1 MIFANGKIY
10 PSDVQNRLLDALPE
24 QICNTR
30 ETQTLRCETV
40 IQALDRMSRRI
51 AAGEF
56 TDRVADPELRRQI
69 GFAAGRL
76 TQEALRLKVRTEL
89 GDHWEAPHASEPVPG
104 QPTFTVQNVPLGV
117 ILHIAA
123 GNMDA
128 LPAWSV
134 IEGLLTGNINILKL
148 PQADKGLTIEFF
160 RMLTE
165 QTPELRDFVYIFDT
179 PSTDIA
185 GIRRLASLADGI
197 SVWGGDAAVS
207 AVRQFAPVG
216 CKLIEWGHRLSF
228 CYISGEPPAEELT
241 ALASHILQT
250 RQLLCSSCQVIYIDT
265 SAQKDVLDFS
275 EHFLPYLEAAASM
288 HPVSDLGMAA
298 QLTLRRRVQALE
310 SVLSGEVSERRIF
323 QGEHT
328 SVTACPDSQLE
339 LSELY
344 GNVLVKPLPRQ
355 SLMRELRKSAGYLQT
370 AGLICPAG
378 ERAKLTEL
386 LIRCGVNRVLPPG
399 RMSDTF
405 LGESHDGE
413 SPLRRYIRTVNLL

>member
-1 MIFANGKIY
+1 MWDCTTSRPVLRARRISSRGWTHDLCKRGDLSIGSTEAA
-10 PSDVQNRLLDALPE
+10 SSTDLPE
-24 QICNTR
+24 QICKTR

-56 TDRVADPELRRQI
+56 TDRVADPVREQVRVCRR
-69 GFAAGRL
+69 RL

-89 GDHWEAPHASEPVPG
+89 GENWEAPHASEPFPG

-165 QTPELRDFVYIFDT
+165 QTPELQDFVYIFDT

-185 GIRRLASLADGI
+185 GIRRLAAVADGI

-207 AVRQFAPVG
+207 AVRQLAPVG

-241 ALASHILQT
+241 ALASHILQA
-250 RQLLCSSCQVIYIDT
+250 RQLLCSSCQVIYLDT
-265 SAQKDVLDFS
+265 DDRNSQCILQKV
-275 EHFLPYLEAAASM
+275 P
-288 HPVSDLGMAA
+288 PVSG
-298 QLTLRRRVQALE
+298 T
-310 SVLSGEVSERRIF
+310 
-323 QGEHT
+323 
-328 SVTACPDSQLE
+328 
-339 LSELY
+339 
-344 GNVLVKPLPRQ
+344 
-355 SLMRELRKSAGYLQT
+355 
-370 AGLICPAG
+370 
-378 ERAKLTEL
+378 
-386 LIRCGVNRVLPPG
+386 G
-399 RMSDTF
+399 R
-405 LGESHDGE
+405 
-413 SPLRRYIRTVNLL
+413 